1 MMRRLVLVRHGQTE
15 YNKTGR
21 MQGQLDTEL
30 SEAGFAEARSVA
42 KQIAEWNVSAVYS
55 SDLKRAVDTAGIL
68 AQSWGLDVI
77 TDQRL
82 RETDL
87 GVWTGASHTEVDQ
100 DYPGQR
106 AYWRHDP
113 TWAPP
118 KAETRLEVAE
128 RAHSLVNELME
139 TDVFDRGMVVMV
151 AHGGTIGALTAQ
163 LLNLPVSHFSM
174 FSGLGNVRWSQ
185 LVARQKFVSAGGRT
199 SDPAIDGSTV
209 PVVPRKDENWWRD
222 PHWHLEGWN
231 MSVAPGTAPVQTAS
245 PDEGGEDT
253 PE

>member
-1 MMRRLVLVRHGQTE
+1 MKRRLVLVRHGQTE

-30 SEAGFAEARSVA
+30 SQAGIAEAKSVA
-42 KQIAEWNVSAVYS
+42 AQIGEWNVAAVYS
-55 SDLKRAVDTAGIL
+55 SDLKRAVDTAQIL
-68 AQSWGLDVI
+68 AGAWGLDVI
-77 TDQRL
+77 TDKRL

-87 GVWTGASHTEVDQ
+87 GAWTGASHTEVDL

-118 KAETRLEVAE
+118 AAETRMDVAA
-128 RAHSLVNELME
+128 RAHSLVAELME

-163 LLNLPVSHFSM
+163 LLDLPVSHFSM

-185 LVARQKFVSAGGRT
+185 LMARQKFTAEEGKMSE
-199 SDPAIDGSTV
+199 PAIDGTMV
-209 PVVPRKDENWWRD
+209 PAVPKKNDQWWRD

-231 MSVAPGTAPVQTAS
+231 MSAAPGKAPEQTAS

>member
-1 MMRRLVLVRHGQTE
+1 MKRRLVLVRHGQTE
-15 YNKTGR
+15 YNKSGR
-21 MQGQLDTEL
+21 MQGQLDTAL
-30 SEAGFAEARSVA
+30 SAVGIAEAKSVA
-42 KQIAEWNVSAVYS
+42 SQIGEWNVSAVYS
-55 SDLKRAVDTAGIL
+55 SDLERAVDTAKIL
-68 AQSWGLDVI
+68 ADAWGLDVI
-77 TDQRL
+77 TDRRL

-87 GVWTGASHTEVDQ
+87 GDWTGASHEEVDR

-106 AYWRHDP
+106 AYWRHAP

-118 KAETRLEVAE
+118 NAETRVDVAT

-163 LLNLPVSHFSM
+163 LLELPISHFGM

-185 LVARQKFVSAGGRT
+185 LMARQKFYGDDGKMSR
-199 SDPAIDGSTV
+199 PAIDGSTV
-209 PVVPRKDENWWRD
+209 PRVPKKNDEWWKD

-231 MSVAPGTAPVQTAS
+231 MSAAPGKAPEQTAS

-253 PE
+253 PA